1 MYSLI
6 FCFKIRIRFIMYFI
20 IFHFLLSSK
29 NLQPHSSNLHEN
41 ETCNID
47 NIPKLT
53 TLNYRLN

>member
-6 FCFKIRIRFIMYFI
+6 FCFKIRIGFIMYFF
-20 IFHFLLSSK
+20 FHFLLSYK
-29 NLQPHSSNLHEN
+29 NLQHSSNLHEN